1 MANYEMIFDLGS
13 AYVSAGLKN
22 DGFSDKIPSVVAY
35 GGDSNQI
42 TAVGV
47 EALRIASSYNGGGV
61 KLTRPI
67 LEGAIIDTDG
77 AKALISALLERLCN
91 YKMSAFSRYNVACVV
106 PCCMNSIDKKT
117 IETTFL
123 SLGAKQVNF
132 VETPVADSFKLFK
145 DFRARQG
152 VVMNVGYDCADIAA
166 VCAGGIV
173 AGCTA
178 YHAGKHLT
186 EAIVER
192 IKTKYLMQL
201 SFEQGEYLKINCASL
216 YANDSSVC
224 AVTGQNV
231 QSGETESVNVSSKEL
246 YDTVV
251 EFARKY
257 VKLIQGVLATV
268 PADIL
273 TATKADGVM
282 LCGGS
287 ARLAGLDMFLQNEL
301 GLPVR
306 VADFPDE
313 VTIISMLE
321 V

>member
-1 MANYEMIFDLGS
+1 MANYEMVFDMGS
-13 AYVSAGLKN
+13 AYLSAGLKN
-22 DGFSDKIPSVVAY
+22 DGFFDRIPSVVAY
-35 GGDSNQI
+35 GGAANQI

-47 EALRIASSYNGGGV
+47 EALRIASGYNGGGV
-61 KLTRPI
+61 KLNRPI

-77 AKALISALLERLCN
+77 AKALISALLERLCD
-91 YKMSAFSRYNVACVV
+91 YRMSAFSRYNVSCVV

-123 SLGAKQVNF
+123 ALGAKQVSF

-152 VVMNVGYDCADIAA
+152 VVMDIGYDCTDIAA
-166 VCAGGIV
+166 VCAGGILS
-173 AGCTA
+173 GCTA

-186 EAIVER
+186 QAIIDR
-192 IKTKYLMQL
+192 IKTKYLIQL

-224 AVTGQNV
+224 SVTGQNS

-257 VKLIQGVLATV
+257 VKLIQGVIATV
-268 PADIL
+268 PADIAPAL
-273 TATKADGVM
+273 KADGIMV
-282 LCGGS
+282 CGGG
-287 ARLAGLDMFLQNEL
+287 ARLAGLDVFLQNEL

-306 VADFPDE
+306 IADFPDE
-313 VTIISMLE
+313 VTILSMLE